1 MTRCVEYVIIRCKV
15 ICFTE
20 GSDHV
25 FEKNL
30 LIPCLLDI
38 YGELLTER
46 KRELLDYYY
55 EEDYSLSE
63 ISELTGISRQGVRD
77 SLRKS
82 AAELLEFEEKLRL
95 YEKKTS
101 LEQLIEQTRE
111 TLKSI
116 SDTEE
121 NKALISSVSTRLDAM
136 EELL

>member
-1 MTRCVEYVIIRCKV
+1 M
-15 ICFTE
+15 
-20 GSDHV
+20 

-111 TLKSI
+111 TLSQV
-116 SDTEE
+116 SETVE
-121 NKALISSVSTRLDAM
+121 NKVLVASVSTRLDAM

>member
-15 ICFTE
+15 IYFTE
-20 GSDHV
+20 GSDLV

-111 TLKSI
+111 TLSQV
-116 SDTEE
+116 SETVE
-121 NKALISSVSTRLDAM
+121 NKVLVASVSTRLDAI

>member
-1 MTRCVEYVIIRCKV
+1 
-15 ICFTE
+15 
-20 GSDHV
+20 V

-101 LEQLIEQTRE
+101 LEKLIEQTRE

-136 EELL
+136 EDLL

>member
-1 MTRCVEYVIIRCKV
+1 M
-15 ICFTE
+15 
-20 GSDHV
+20 

-101 LEQLIEQTRE
+101 LEKLIEQTRE

-136 EELL
+136 EDLL

>member
-1 MTRCVEYVIIRCKV
+1 M
-15 ICFTE
+15 
-20 GSDHV
+20 

-46 KRELLDYYY
+46 KHELLDYYY

-82 AAELLEFEEKLRL
+82 AAELVEYESKLRL
-95 YEKKTS
+95 YEKKTA
-101 LEQLIEQTRE
+101 LRELIEQTRE
-111 TLKSI
+111 TLSLV
-116 SDTEE
+116 TETDE
-121 NKALISSVSTRLDAM
+121 NKVLVASVATRLDAL

>member
-1 MTRCVEYVIIRCKV
+1 MRCKV

-46 KRELLDYYY
+46 KHELLDYYY

-82 AAELLEFEEKLRL
+82 AAELVEYESKLRL
-95 YEKKTS
+95 YEKKTA
-101 LEQLIEQTRE
+101 LRELIEQTRE
-111 TLKSI
+111 TLSLV
-116 SDTEE
+116 TETDE
-121 NKALISSVSTRLDAM
+121 NKVLVASVATRLDAL

>member
-1 MTRCVEYVIIRCKV
+1 M
-15 ICFTE
+15 
-20 GSDHV
+20 

-46 KRELLDYYY
+46 KRERLDYYY

-82 AAELLEFEEKLRL
+82 ASELVEFESKLKL
-95 YEKKTS
+95 YEKKTA
-101 LEQLIEQTRE
+101 LEQLIAQMRE
-111 TLKSI
+111 TLEKI
-116 SDTEE
+116 SDSEE
-121 NKALISSVSTRLDAM
+121 NKASVVSVLTRLSAM
-136 EELL
+136 EDVL

>member
-1 MTRCVEYVIIRCKV
+1 M
-15 ICFTE
+15 
-20 GSDHV
+20 

-46 KRELLDYYY
+46 KRDLLDYYY

-111 TLKSI
+111 TLSQV
-116 SDTEE
+116 SETVE
-121 NKALISSVSTRLDAM
+121 NKVLVASVSTRLDAM

>member
-15 ICFTE
+15 IYFTE
-20 GSDHV
+20 GSDLV

-111 TLKSI
+111 TLSQV
-116 SDTEE
+116 SETVE
-121 NKALISSVSTRLDAM
+121 NKVLVASVSTRLDAM

>member
-1 MTRCVEYVIIRCKV
+1 M
-15 ICFTE
+15 
-20 GSDHV
+20 

-82 AAELLEFEEKLRL
+82 AAELLEFEEKLHL

-101 LEQLIEQTRE
+101 LEKLIEQTRE

-136 EELL
+136 EDLL

>member
-1 MTRCVEYVIIRCKV
+1 
-15 ICFTE
+15 
-20 GSDHV
+20 V

-101 LEQLIEQTRE
+101 FEQLIEQTRE
-111 TLKSI
+111 TLKNI

-136 EELL
+136 EDLL